1 MNWIGEVI
9 AQGGFAGIFA
19 LTLVET
25 VFPPIPSEVVMPMA
39 GIAAAQGHVTLAGA
53 LIAGIGGSMAGNILL
68 YLVARR
74 LGAVRFEAW
83 VGRHGR
89 WLTLDVATLK
99 GARHWFARHGGWAVG
114 LGRCMPGIRS
124 IISIPAGLVE
134 MPWSRFLLWSM
145 LGTTVWVCVLTVAGY
160 GLGSAGLPLVE
171 RWLGPVSNGIIV
183 IAAATYV
190 IRLLTWR
197 RPA

>member
-9 AQGGFAGIFA
+9 AQGGFAGIFT

-39 GIAAAQGHVTLAGA
+39 GIAAAKGHVTLAGA

-74 LGAVRFEAW
+74 LGAIRFEAW
-83 VGRHGR
+83 VARHGR
-89 WLTLDVATLK
+89 WLTLDAKTLN

-124 IISIPAGLVE
+124 IISIPAGLIE

-145 LGTTVWVCVLTVAGY
+145 LGTTVWVTGLTVAGY

-171 RWLGPVSNGIIV
+171 RWLGPVSNAIVV

-197 RPA
+197 RAA